1 MCNESS
7 LLFNLYIADLNLELK
22 KRNIGDV
29 ELEGDRQDMEFIICG
44 LCSIKNRR
52 KIGALQDMIDTQRV
66 SFNTEVLRIV
76 WKKQKC

>member
-29 ELEGDRQDMEFIICG
+29 ELEGDKIWNLVYADYVV
-44 LCSIKNRR
+44 L
-52 KIGALQDMIDTQRV
+52 KIG
-66 SFNTEVLRIV
+66 E
-76 WKKQKC
+76 K